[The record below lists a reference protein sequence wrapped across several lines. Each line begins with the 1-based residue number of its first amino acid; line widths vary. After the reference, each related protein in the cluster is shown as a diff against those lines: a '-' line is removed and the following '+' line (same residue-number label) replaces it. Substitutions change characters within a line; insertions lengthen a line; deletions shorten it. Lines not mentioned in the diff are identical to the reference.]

1 MIWDSL
7 QLSSDKGD
15 YFLFVTSTWT
25 NWLHSC
31 RILKTMN
38 LYVDDLFGI
47 ELLVYLI
54 NVQTMKTCF
63 HGTTIFTKMLQQV
76 TLEIVS
82 IQKRC
87 REQYGLYN
95 NLETPAFKLQIWCS
109 VCLFCNLVFHII
121 TSIDH
126 RHWSILFCK
135 YTYSFHKRRNV
146 WILILCRWSVQK
158 DKSIKI
164 YRIYSTLSID
174 FFWYS
179 SPLARKIFLKHK
191 LNEEQWALKGQ
202 PKNYC

>member
-1 MIWDSL
+1 MISKV
-7 QLSSDKGD
+7 SVR
-15 YFLFVTSTWT
+15 Y
-25 NWLHSC
+25 
-31 RILKTMN
+31 
-38 LYVDDLFGI
+38 I
-47 ELLVYLI
+47 ELLPYLI
-54 NVQTMKTCF
+54 DVQIMKKCF
-63 HGTTIFTKMLQQV
+63 CSKTIFTNMLQQV

-135 YTYSFHKRRNV
+135 YTYFFHKRRYV

-174 FFWYS
+174 
-179 SPLARKIFLKHK
+179 
-191 LNEEQWALKGQ
+191 
-202 PKNYC
+202 

>member
-25 NWLHSC
+25 HWLHSC

-38 LYVDDLFGI
+38 LYVEFGI

-63 HGTTIFTKMLQQV
+63 HSTTIFTKMLQQV

-126 RHWSILFCK
+126 RYWSILFCK
-135 YTYSFHKRRNV
+135 YTYSFHKRRMFESYYYV
-146 WILILCRWSVQK
+146 DGQSK
-158 DKSIKI
+158 KI
-164 YRIYSTLSID
+164 IPSKHIEYIQHCLSID
-174 FFWYS
+174 EKQWVDTYLS
-179 SPLARKIFLKHK
+179 IKRKT
-191 LNEEQWALKGQ
+191 
-202 PKNYC
+202 

>member
-1 MIWDSL
+1 MKFFLQMIWDSL

-25 NWLHSC
+25 HWLHSC

-38 LYVDDLFGI
+38 LYVEFGI

-63 HGTTIFTKMLQQV
+63 HSTTSFTKMLQQV

-95 NLETPAFKLQIWCS
+95 NLETSAFKLQIWCS

-126 RHWSILFCK
+126 RYWSILFCK

-146 WILILCRWSVQK
+146 WILLLCRWSVQK
-158 DKSIKI
+158 DNSIKR

-174 FFWYS
+174 
-179 SPLARKIFLKHK
+179 LR
-191 LNEEQWALKGQ
+191 GQ
-202 PKNYC
+202 PKKLL